1 MTIQSINAEILAGNF
16 TNTQLGSIIDA
27 VKFARARL
35 GDDNKRALRINDRVT
50 FDSTRLGRGVT
61 GTVTKIAIKYV
72 TVKTAHGLWKVPA
85 SMLTPVLDAEYA

>member
-50 FDSTRLGRGVT
+50 FDSTKLGRGVT

-85 SMLTPVLDAEYA
+85 SMLTPVFEADYA

>member
-50 FDSTRLGRGVT
+50 FDSTKLGRGVT

>member
-1 MTIQSINAEILAGNF
+1 MSIQTVNAEILAGNF

-35 GDDNKRALRINDRVT
+35 GDSNKRVLRIGQHVS
-50 FDSTRLGRGVT
+50 FDSSKLGRGVT

-72 TVKTAHGLWKVPA
+72 TVKTAQGLWKVPA
-85 SMLTPVLDAEYA
+85 SMLTPVLDVEYA